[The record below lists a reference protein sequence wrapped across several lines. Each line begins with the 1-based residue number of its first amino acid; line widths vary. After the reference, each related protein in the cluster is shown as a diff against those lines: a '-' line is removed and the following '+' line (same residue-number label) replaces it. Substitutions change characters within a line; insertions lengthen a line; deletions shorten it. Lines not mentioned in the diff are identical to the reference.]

1 MFKLLAIFLV
11 GFGIYIGVNY
21 TDEINNVVESE
32 AFEQIQEKIVAL
44 VDNKDEVKETL
55 EEIKD

>member
-32 AFEQIQEKIVAL
+32 ALEQIQEKIVAL